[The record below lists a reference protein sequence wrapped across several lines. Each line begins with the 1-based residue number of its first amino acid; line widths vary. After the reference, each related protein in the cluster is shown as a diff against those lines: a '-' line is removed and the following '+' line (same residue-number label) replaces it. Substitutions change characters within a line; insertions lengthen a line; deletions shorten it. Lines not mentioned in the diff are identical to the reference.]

1 MNNFRE
7 WLSDNLRYILLGA
20 GILIIIAGLF
30 FGVRACT
37 SAMKGDA
44 AQVMDETS
52 EDSKGNDPSS
62 PENSGETDEENES
75 TNPMEKNK
83 YPKVNALIQNYY
95 DALGARDV
103 DAIRDVVDEL
113 DPTEESKITNARYIE
128 GYENLEVYTKEG
140 LNEGEDVVY
149 AQYDYVCTGI
159 DTPVPALSQIYVKE
173 DSEGELKIYSHAE
186 EDEEVQSYM
195 DSLLEEND
203 VKELIEQVE
212 DAYKKAQESD
222 PDLKAFLE
230 GLGEGEQSETGDTMT
245 VKEGCN
251 IRAEASSDSEVIGSA
266 QAGEEVTRVGEE
278 GEWVQVEYDGQTGY
292 IYGELLE

>member
-44 AQVMDETS
+44 AEVVDDSS
-52 EDSKGNDPSS
+52 ENSEGNDPSS
-62 PENSGETDEENES
+62 PENSGESDEENES
-75 TNPMEKNK
+75 TNPMERNK

-103 DAIRDVVDEL
+103 EAIRTVVDEL
-113 DPTEESKITNARYIE
+113 DPTEESRITNAKYIE

-140 LNEGEDVVY
+140 LNSGEYVVY

-159 DTPVPALSQIYVKE
+159 DTPVPALSQLYVRE
-173 DSEGELKIYSHAE
+173 DSEGELKIYSKAE

-195 DSLLEEND
+195 DSLLEEED
-203 VKELIEQVE
+203 VQELIQQVE
-212 DAYKKAQESD
+212 SDYAEAQESD
-222 PDLKAFLE
+222 PQLKEFLD
-230 GLGEGEQSETGDTMT
+230 GLGEGNQSETEDTVT
-245 VKEGCN
+245 VAEGCN
-251 IRAEASSDSEVIGSA
+251 IRAEASSDSEIIGSA
-266 QAGEEVTRVGEE
+266 QTGDVFTRLGEEDG
-278 GEWVQVEYDGQTGY
+278 WVQIEYDGQTGY
-292 IYGELLE
+292 IFGELLE

>member
-44 AQVMDETS
+44 AEVVDDSS
-52 EDSKGNDPSS
+52 ENSEGNDPSS
-62 PENSGETDEENES
+62 PENSGESDEENES
-75 TNPMEKNK
+75 TNPMERNK

-103 DAIRDVVDEL
+103 EAIRTVVDEL
-113 DPTEESKITNARYIE
+113 DPTEESRITNAKYIE

-140 LNEGEDVVY
+140 LNSGEYVVY

-159 DTPVPALSQIYVKE
+159 DTPVPALSQLYVRE
-173 DSEGELKIYSHAE
+173 DSEGELKIYSKAE

-195 DSLLEEND
+195 DSLLEEED
-203 VKELIEQVE
+203 VQELIQQVE
-212 DAYKKAQESD
+212 SDYAEAQKSD
-222 PDLKAFLE
+222 PQLKEFLD
-230 GLGEGEQSETGDTMT
+230 GLGEGNQSETEDTVT
-245 VKEGCN
+245 VAEGCN
-251 IRAEASSDSEVIGSA
+251 IRAEASSDSEIIGSA
-266 QAGEEVTRVGEE
+266 QTGDVFTRLGEEDG
-278 GEWVQVEYDGQTGY
+278 WVQIEYDGQTGY
-292 IYGELLE
+292 IFGELLE

>member
-44 AQVMDETS
+44 AEVVDDSS
-52 EDSKGNDPSS
+52 ENSEGNDPSS
-62 PENSGETDEENES
+62 PENSGESDEENES
-75 TNPMEKNK
+75 TNPMERNK

-103 DAIRDVVDEL
+103 EAIRTVVDEL
-113 DPTEESKITNARYIE
+113 DPTEESRITNAKYIE

-140 LNEGEDVVY
+140 LNSGEYVVY
-149 AQYDYVCTGI
+149 AQYGYVCTGI
-159 DTPVPALSQIYVKE
+159 DTPVPALSQLYVRE
-173 DSEGELKIYSHAE
+173 DSEGELKIYSKAE

-195 DSLLEEND
+195 DSLLEEED
-203 VKELIEQVE
+203 VQELIQQVE
-212 DAYKKAQESD
+212 NDYAEAQESD
-222 PDLKAFLE
+222 PQLKEFLD
-230 GLGEGEQSETGDTMT
+230 GLGEGNQSETEDTVT
-245 VKEGCN
+245 VAEGCN
-251 IRAEASSDSEVIGSA
+251 IRAEASSDSEIIGSA
-266 QAGEEVTRVGEE
+266 QTGDVFTRLGEEDG
-278 GEWVQVEYDGQTGY
+278 WVQIEYDGQTGY
-292 IYGELLE
+292 IFGELLE